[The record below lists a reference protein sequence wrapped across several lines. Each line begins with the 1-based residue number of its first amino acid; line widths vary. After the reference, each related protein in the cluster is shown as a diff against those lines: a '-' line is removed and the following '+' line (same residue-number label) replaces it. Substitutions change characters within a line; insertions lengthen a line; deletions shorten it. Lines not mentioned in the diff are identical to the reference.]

1 MMTLIAMAAPTLDQN
16 QRYDW
21 WQILQD
27 LSMHGM
33 TLQVVS
39 EATGIPVS
47 TLNGY
52 KNLNAEPK
60 HADGERLLATWHRR
74 MHPPVPRI
82 TGSVRQGRVSRR

>member
-1 MMTLIAMAAPTLDQN
+1 MTTVPTLDQN

-33 TLQVVS
+33 TLQSVS

-47 TLNGY
+47 TLNGH

-60 HADGERLLATWHRR
+60 HADGERLLAVWHRR

-82 TGSVRQGRVSRR
+82 AGSVRQGSRVDRR